1 MQHLDDCYTEEECN
15 CENIIEDQRVS
26 WEESLIESY
35 R

>member
-1 MQHLDDCYTEEECN
+1 MQHLDDCYTEECN